1 MKNML
6 LIGGCIFLCWGCEG
20 NKPNQQGQQ
29 DMDGGTVSA
38 SPIAGMKLVWND
50 EFDVPALDTNKWFTQ
65 YYSTADF
72 LEKTNWEEFQTGTLP
87 EPAIRFTGN
96 SLILY
101 TDNQNP
107 AKAYWQSGGRKISSI
122 QTYDWRSNKN
132 LLGDKVGGYIEA
144 RIRRDATEDA
154 QMVNTAFWFDS
165 PGPDLKYYLQEG
177 DIVNGVEGIRPAG
190 QIYEIDMCEYLNTEI
205 VLHGNVDSK
214 GVWQRC
220 IAQYLINDMDFKNK
234 WVTHSLLWT
243 PNSLKFYI
251 DGVLKKE
258 WSDPN
263 DIKSPNHFMNIYLGA
278 YGKDGTVSMEVDYI
292 RFYQWDLEEGNELPN
307 ADFEYG
313 KSIYPWEGDG
323 NIVTEN
329 VRNGKQALAVAP
341 GKQVSQY
348 VYLDHTTPYS
358 LEYWSNGN
366 LETKV
371 ENIIPVSG
379 QIQDTSK
386 KDTDATSYEK
396 NVIDFVSKEE
406 VGINKATVKISFY
419 NKGITT
425 VFVDNLLL
433 KKTL

>member
-6 LIGGCIFLCWGCEG
+6 LIGGCIFLCWGCEE
-20 NKPNQQGQQ
+20 NKQNQNQQDKGEEI
-29 DMDGGTVSA
+29 VST

-50 EFDVPALDTNKWFTQ
+50 EFDSSALDTNKWVTQ

-72 LEKTNWEEFQTGTLP
+72 MEKTNWEEFQNGTLP
-87 EPAIRFTGN
+87 EPATRFTGN

-107 AKAYWQSGGRKISSI
+107 TKAYWESVGRKISSI
-122 QTYDWRSNKN
+122 QTYDWRLNKN

-144 RIRRDATEDA
+144 RIRRDATDDA

-165 PGPDLKYYLQEG
+165 PGPDLKYYLPKG
-177 DIVNGVEGIRPAG
+177 NILNNVEGVRPHG
-190 QIYEIDMCEYLNTEI
+190 QAFEIDMCENLNTEI
-205 VLHGNVDSK
+205 VLHGNVDSNN
-214 GVWQRC
+214 VWQKC

-251 DGVLKKE
+251 NGALKKE

-278 YGKDGTVSMEVDYI
+278 YGKGGRVSMEVDYI

-323 NIVTEN
+323 NIVTDN

-358 LEYWSNGN
+358 LEYWSNGS

-379 QIQDTSK
+379 QIQNTSK
-386 KDTDATSYEK
+386 KETTATSYEK

-419 NKGITT
+419 NKGTTT